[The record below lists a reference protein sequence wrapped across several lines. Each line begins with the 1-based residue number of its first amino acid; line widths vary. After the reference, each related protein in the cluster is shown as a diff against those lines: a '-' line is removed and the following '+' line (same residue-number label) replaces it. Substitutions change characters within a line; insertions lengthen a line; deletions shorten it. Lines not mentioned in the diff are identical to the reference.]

1 MTATV
6 LRHHFGDKGFI
17 CVMNDVAQDAR
28 LSYGARGLLVAMVSL
43 PDDWAFSAERL
54 AKCSPGEGRDW
65 VRARLREL
73 EAAGYVSRTRERGEG
88 GRFRTVVRVSDEP
101 VREWTGSSVPMSA

>member
-1 MTATV
+1 MTTTV
-6 LRHHFGDKGFI
+6 LRRVIHPTPYVTI
-17 CVMNDVAQDAR
+17 ANDVAQDAR
-28 LSYGARGLLVAMVSL
+28 LSYGARGLLLAMVSL

-88 GRFRTVVRVSDEP
+88 GRFRTVVRVSDQP
-101 VREWTGSSVPMSA
+101 VAEWMGSLAAAS